1 VTEALIPGKVQAA
14 SRKIVEVR
22 LSVCFIISCALG
34 ENRQY
39 NYDMKQNFF
48 SLLII
53 IVLIAGGYYI
63 VKTMQETA
71 QQANQALQPLQHAN
85 QALQTQ
91 VSDLLH
97 PTPTVIP
104 DPVTYI
110 NEVRALARLETIQY
124 SVEKVVTCEINQG
137 TFGFVFGD
145 KVLFVGHGVVIAG
158 IDMGKIMPEDMRLET
173 GALSVKLP
181 PAEVFIAT
189 LDNQESYVYDRDTGI
204 LVKPTTDLETICRQ
218 SAETEIL
225 KAAMEDGILTQA
237 QTNAENYLFRFFQA
251 LGYQNVIFVK

>member
-1 VTEALIPGKVQAA
+1 
-14 SRKIVEVR
+14 
-22 LSVCFIISCALG
+22 
-34 ENRQY
+34 
-39 NYDMKQNFF
+39 MKQNFF

-53 IVLIAGGYYI
+53 LVLIGGGYYI

-71 QQANQALQPLQHAN
+71 QQANQALQPLQQAN

-124 SVEKVVTCEINQG
+124 SVEKVVTCEVNQG
-137 TFGFVFGD
+137 TLGFLVGD
-145 KVLFVGHGVVIAG
+145 KVLFVGHGLVIAG
-158 IDMGKIMPEDMRLET
+158 IDMGKVMPEDMRLEA
-173 GALSVKLP
+173 GVLNVKLP
-181 PAEVFIAT
+181 LAEVFVAT
-189 LDNQESYVYDRDTGI
+189 LDNQKSYVYDRDTGI
-204 LVKPTTDLETICRQ
+204 FSKPTVDLETICRQ
-218 SAETEIL
+218 TAETEIL
-225 KAAMEDGILTQA
+225 KAAMEDGILAQA